1 MKKAILILTLVTAVS
16 YTALASAVTYDS
28 SKEIIERTQLETKH
42 N

>member
-1 MKKAILILTLVTAVS
+1 MKKAILILPLVTAVT
-16 YTALASAVTYDS
+16 YTALARAATYDS